1 MLIYWRVPFY
11 DSGLQSH
18 FSPFESSWR
27 FGFFGFRQGISGGR
41 GGLCALSCPDAGFQG
56 GLHFSKQNLAA
67 LKKELLEMGLS
78 KNMHLNPISA
88 DC

>member
-1 MLIYWRVPFY
+1 MTLGCSHIFLRSNQGFRQGI
-11 DSGLQSH
+11 SG
-18 FSPFESSWR
+18 F
-27 FGFFGFRQGISGGR
+27 FGFFGFRQGIFGGR

-56 GLHFSKQNLAA
+56 GLCFSKQNLAV